1 MITGYKTTACAAFV
15 LALVAVVA
23 AAAPTAATKS
33 ESSSRIAKERLELA
47 NEANRV
53 VQQLIQQNEI
63 GRADEQS
70 FRWSLRLMEAETDA
84 SKDQPER
91 VAAVQRH
98 LDRMKRMEEW
108 LAAAFEQGEAN
119 SLDVF
124 DVKWWRLDAERLVA
138 GLAEVPAVRD

>member
-53 VQQLIQQNEI
+53 VEQLIQQNEI

-70 FRWSLRLMEAETDA
+70 FRWSLRLME
-84 SKDQPER
+84 P
-91 VAAVQRH
+91 
-98 LDRMKRMEEW
+98 KRMQAKTSPNALPRSNGTW
-108 LAAAFEQGEAN
+108 TA
-119 SLDVF
+119 
-124 DVKWWRLDAERLVA
+124 
-138 GLAEVPAVRD
+138 